1 MDGGRI
7 YKFKLSKETRGS
19 RVHHQ
24 VLAETNGRSF
34 GGLELSSVA
43 FFRGRGLRL
52 LEAVL
57 EFLQVS

>member
-7 YKFKLSKETRGS
+7 YNFKLSKETRGS
-19 RVHHQ
+19 GVRNQ

-34 GGLELSSVA
+34 GGLELSSAA